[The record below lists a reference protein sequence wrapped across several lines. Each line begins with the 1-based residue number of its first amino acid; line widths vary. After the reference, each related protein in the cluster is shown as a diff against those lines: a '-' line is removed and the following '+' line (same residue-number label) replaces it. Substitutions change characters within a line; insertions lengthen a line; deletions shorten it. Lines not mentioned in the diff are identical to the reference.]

1 MSRKMLVVPENK
13 KKIEK
18 IKQKYKNMSMS
29 DDDAFKIL
37 RLEATN
43 RILKGVTVGVG
54 IITAIDFFVPD
65 PVLGLDEAALTA
77 ITTLAGYSVSVVN
90 NKIDAIANGDNLTLE
105 MDEIN
110 KLSGQLKDVASK
122 VSSKGIKK

>member
-1 MSRKMLVVPENK
+1 MSRKMVVVPENK
-13 KKIEK
+13 KKLEN
-18 IKQKYKNMSMS
+18 IKKKYKNMQMS
-29 DDDAFKIL
+29 DDDASKIL

-122 VSSKGIKK
+122 VSSKGKGK

>member
-1 MSRKMLVVPENK
+1 MSRKMVVVPENK
-13 KKIEK
+13 KKLEN
-18 IKQKYKNMSMS
+18 IKKKYKNMQMS
-29 DDDAFKIL
+29 DDDASKIL

-105 MDEIN
+105 MYEIN

-122 VSSKGIKK
+122 VSSKGKGK

>member
-1 MSRKMLVVPENK
+1 MVVVPENK
-13 KKIEK
+13 KKLEN
-18 IKQKYKNMSMS
+18 IKKKYKNMQMS
-29 DDDAFKIL
+29 DDDASKIL

-122 VSSKGIKK
+122 VSSKGKGK